1 MNREQLAEVLRAAS
15 QLVDDRPIVMGS
27 QAILGTFEAEQLP
40 EAATV
45 SMEADVA
52 FLEDSDRA
60 KADLVTGA
68 IGEDSN
74 FHQLRGY
81 YAEGIH
87 VETARLPQ
95 GWQDRLITQTVPAG
109 PNGPGVLA
117 SFLERHDLAAA
128 KLAAF
133 REKDIRFVTEL
144 VKAQL
149 IDPTV
154 VHERLNQTEL
164 HPVARQRATA
174 LLEGLGASTATN
186 QATAVDAG
194 RLGID
199 EPNPAAEANRLR
211 RSQQRADRAPGGG
224 DGLGYQGPTRP
235 SP

>member
-27 QAILGTFEAEQLP
+27 QAILGTYEAEQLP
-40 EAATV
+40 EAAIV

-52 FLEDSDRA
+52 FLEDADRA

-87 VETARLPQ
+87 VETAILPP
-95 GWQDRLITQTVPAG
+95 GWQDRLITQPVPAG
-109 PNGPGVLA
+109 ANGPGVLA
-117 SFLERHDLAAA
+117 SFLERHDLAVG

-133 REKDIRFVTEL
+133 REKDIRFVSEL
-144 VKAQL
+144 VKARL
-149 IDPTV
+149 VDPDV
-154 VHERLNQTEL
+154 VIERLAQTEL

-174 LLEGLGASTATN
+174 LIEALAARPSPDRSGAAG
-186 QATAVDAG
+186 AG

-199 EPNPAAEANRLR
+199 EPDPGAEAHRLR
-211 RSQQRADRAPGGG
+211 RSQWRDGQAPGHGDPGRGG
-224 DGLGYQGPTRP
+224 P
-235 SP
+235 SIG

>member
-27 QAILGTFEAEQLP
+27 QAILGTYEAEQLP

-52 FLEDSDRA
+52 FLEDADRA

-87 VETARLPQ
+87 VETAILPA
-95 GWQDRLITQTVPAG
+95 GWQDRLLTQSVPAG
-109 PNGPGVLA
+109 ANGPGVLA

-133 REKDIRFVTEL
+133 REKDIRFVSEL
-144 VKAQL
+144 VRARL
-149 IDPTV
+149 VDPAV
-154 VHERLNQTEL
+154 VLERLALTEL
-164 HPVARQRATA
+164 HPVARQRATT
-174 LLEGLGASTATN
+174 LIEGLASR
-186 QATAVDAG
+186 AVGRAPAADPG
-194 RLGID
+194 RLGVD
-199 EPNPAAEANRLR
+199 APDPAAEAARLR
-211 RSQQRADRAPGGG
+211 RSQQRADPAPGHGNPG
-224 DGLGYQGPTRP
+224 RGGPTVG
-235 SP
+235 

>member
-27 QAILGTFEAEQLP
+27 QAILGSFEAEQLP

-52 FLEDSDRA
+52 FLEDADRA
-60 KADLVTGA
+60 KADLVTGV

-95 GWQDRLITQTVPAG
+95 GWQDRLITQPVPAG
-109 PNGPGVLA
+109 TNGPGVLA

-133 REKDIRFVTEL
+133 REKDIRFVSEL

-149 IDPTV
+149 VDPAV
-154 VHERLNQTEL
+154 VLERLDQTEL
-164 HPVARQRATA
+164 HPVARQRATT
-174 LLEGLGASTATN
+174 LIEGL
-186 QATAVDAG
+186 VDKVGGRRVSSDAEG
-194 RLGID
+194 RLRID
-199 EPNPAAEANRLR
+199 EPDPAAEANRLR
-211 RSQQRADRAPGGG
+211 RSQQRADRDLGPDGPGRGG
-224 DGLGYQGPTRP
+224 P
-235 SP
+235 SIG

>member
-27 QAILGTFEAEQLP
+27 QAILGTYEAEQLP

-52 FLEDSDRA
+52 FLEDADRA

-87 VETARLPQ
+87 VETAILPA
-95 GWQDRLITQTVPAG
+95 GWRDRLLTQSVPAG
-109 PNGPGVLA
+109 ANGPGVLA

-133 REKDIRFVTEL
+133 REKDIRFVSEL

-149 IDPTV
+149 VDPAV
-154 VHERLNQTEL
+154 VLERLALTAP
-164 HPVARQRATA
+164 HPVARQRATT
-174 LLEGLGASTATN
+174 LIEGLDSRAAGGRAPTAD
-186 QATAVDAG
+186 QG
-194 RLGID
+194 RLGVD
-199 EPNPAAEANRLR
+199 APDPAAEANRLR
-211 RSQQRADRAPGGG
+211 RSQQRADRAPGHEDPGRG
-224 DGLGYQGPTRP
+224 GPTVG
-235 SP
+235 